1 MSKQEWRPDPEA
13 EPFERGLVQ
22 LFTGDGKGKTSAA
35 LGVILRAAGHGL
47 RVHLIYFMKGDY
59 PYGERQSLK
68 ALPNVTASVF
78 GHTHFVDPKSP
89 KSEEVAEAKR
99 GLDAA
104 RLALHSGDYDVVV
117 LDEINVAVGW
127 KLLEVDDVLELIHGR
142 PERVELMLT
151 GRYADPKLI
160 AAADLVTEMVNI
172 KHPYEKGILSRKG
185 IDY

>member
-1 MSKQEWRPDPEA
+1 MSKQEWRPDLSGAALEV
-13 EPFERGLVQ
+13 GLVE

-59 PYGERQSLK
+59 PYGERRALA
-68 ALPNVTASVF
+68 ALPNVAVSLF
-78 GHTHFVDPKSP
+78 GQDHFVDPENVRP
-89 KSEEVAEAKR
+89 EEIAEAKR
-99 GLDAA
+99 GLDEA
-104 RLALHSGDYDVVV
+104 RRALHSGDYDVLV

-127 KLLEVDDVLELIHGR
+127 KLLEVDDVLELIRSR
-142 PERVELMLT
+142 PAQVELMLT

-160 AAADLVTEMVNI
+160 AAADLVTEMVNV

>member
-1 MSKQEWRPDPEA
+1 MSKKKWRPDLSAPALEQ
-13 EPFERGLVQ
+13 GLVQ

-35 LGVILRAAGHGL
+35 LGVILRAAGHNL

-59 PYGERQSLK
+59 PYGERQALA
-68 ALPNVTASVF
+68 ALPNVDISLC
-78 GHTHFVDPKSP
+78 GQDHFVDPENVRP
-89 KSEEVAEAKR
+89 EEIAEAQR
-99 GLDAA
+99 GLDMA
-104 RLALHSGDYDVVV
+104 RRVLHSGDYDVVV

-127 KLLEVDDVLELIHGR
+127 KLLDVDDVLDLVRGR

-151 GRYADPKLI
+151 GRYADPKLVD
-160 AAADLVTEMVNI
+160 AADLVTEMVNI

>member
-1 MSKQEWRPDPEA
+1 MSKQKWHPDLSA
-13 EPFERGLVQ
+13 EPLEVGLVQ

-59 PYGERQSLK
+59 PYGERRALA
-68 ALPNVTASVF
+68 ALPNVTISLF
-78 GHTHFVDPKSP
+78 GQDYFVDPDNVLP
-89 KSEEVAEAKR
+89 REIAEAKKA
-99 GLDAA
+99 LDAA
-104 RLALHSGDYDVVV
+104 RLSLHSGDYDVVV

-127 KLLEVDDVLELIHGR
+127 KLLQVDDVLELIRGR
-142 PERVELMLT
+142 PAQVELMLT

-160 AAADLVTEMVNI
+160 AAADLVTEMVNV
-172 KHPYEKGILSRKG
+172 KHPYEKGIISRKG